1 MPVHINEI
9 VIRAN
14 VVESVE
20 QSGAGKAPTKSASD
34 KEEII
39 RECTEIILD
48 ILKTKTE
55 R

>member
-14 VVESVE
+14 VVDSAEK
-20 QSGAGKAPTKSASD
+20 SGTGTTQPKNALD

-39 RECTEIILD
+39 KECTEIILD
-48 ILKTKTE
+48 ILKTKNE

>member
-14 VVESVE
+14 VIETTAQAKGSVAQ
-20 QSGAGKAPTKSASD
+20 QSAEVDREAL
-34 KEEII
+34 I
-39 RECTEIILD
+39 RECTEIILE
-48 ILKTKTE
+48 ILKRKSE

>member
-1 MPVHINEI
+1 MPVHINEV

-14 VVESVE
+14 VIEPTEQTKASV
-20 QSGAGKAPTKSASD
+20 AGETTGIDREAL
-34 KEEII
+34 I

-48 ILKTKTE
+48 ILNRKTE

>member
-1 MPVHINEI
+1 MPVHINEV

-14 VVESVE
+14 VIEPREQTEKSVAME
-20 QSGAGKAPTKSASD
+20 ATGIDREAL
-34 KEEII
+34 I

-48 ILKTKTE
+48 ILNRKTE